1 MFLLRYI
8 GNVLIEIGVIGC
20 LWFFVFFSEYVSCRK
35 SGDFIFCLIL
45 VFFLNLI
52 LFVWFLELDIFC
64 ILFCWIVLLFKK
76 MLVLL
81 EVFEF
86 MLLFLF
92 IVLFLVVWFVLK
104 LENDLRVDW
113 KVEKKE
119 GNMLFVLL

>member
-1 MFLLRYI
+1 M

-86 MLLFLF
+86 ILLLR
-92 IVLFLVVWFVLK
+92 
-104 LENDLRVDW
+104 LENDLGVDW